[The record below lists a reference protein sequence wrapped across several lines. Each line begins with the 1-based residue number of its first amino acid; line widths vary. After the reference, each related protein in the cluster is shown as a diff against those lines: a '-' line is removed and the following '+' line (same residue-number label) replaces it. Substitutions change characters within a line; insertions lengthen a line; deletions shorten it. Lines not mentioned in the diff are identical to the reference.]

1 MNRRRTTALLA
12 LRKHDLNVGQPAVAA
27 RLHAAANPN
36 VAISKVDEELQIVYG
51 EVYAPGFPDSQGDYM
66 SRETIREMAF
76 EFMRK
81 GLGANIDIRHSQEH
95 SGAFVVESFLAR
107 DDDSIFIPGSW
118 VIGVKVPDPVL
129 WAQIKSGELNGFSL
143 DGKAMRVDSVLEIDM
158 PDYLRGKTEAT
169 AGHSHTFHVRYDDQ
183 GNFLGGMTG
192 PGPDGHVHKILRG
205 TTTEDTDGHAHRF
218 SFVEGVLHAQAAA

>member
-1 MNRRRTTALLA
+1 MLATRPA
-12 LRKHDLNVGQPAVAA
+12 LRVLAPLPTGNM
-27 RLHAAANPN
+27 
-36 VAISKVDEELQIVYG
+36 AISKLDHELQVVYG

-66 SRETIREMAF
+66 TRETIREMAF

-81 GLGANIDIRHSQEH
+81 GNGANIDVQHSQEQ
-95 SGAFVVESFLAR
+95 SGAYVVESFIAR
-107 DDDSIFIPGSW
+107 DDDSVFIPGSW
-118 VIGVKVPDPVL
+118 VIGVKVPDPEL

-158 PDYLRGKTEAT
+158 PDFLRGETEAA

-205 TTTEDTDGHAHRF
+205 TATEDTDGHSHRF